1 MPGRLP
7 SGDPARVA
15 PAKTKAKARRKLRI
29 RILTVS
35 GGLSSDAH
43 PCARGVVTLCRF
55 RSSASKSKM
64 VSSVQRIVSSRPRAR
79 NIAPKNPITSI
90 MPIVHWASSIVQ
102 WTIPSAN
109 EPKPGA
115 RRLPESACNLV
126 GCCALGLTLNGD
138 NVVGSRSIDVG
149 NKGPAK
155 KPGGPT
161 VDRLSEAVR
170 FPELRIDGGD
180 PPKAKV
186 CGAMS
191 QQYGD
196 GDHGN
201 VSAPQKFV
209 QLVGCRDPNARTGPQ
224 TGVGARPRPAPSKR

>member
-1 MPGRLP
+1 LFHR
-7 SGDPARVA
+7 ATR
-15 PAKTKAKARRKLRI
+15 TKHCSEKPNHFNHAYRPLAQ
-29 RILTVS
+29 
-35 GGLSSDAH
+35 
-43 PCARGVVTLCRF
+43 F
-55 RSSASKSKM
+55 YRSLDYP
-64 VSSVQRIVSSRPRAR
+64 QR
-79 NIAPKNPITSI
+79 
-90 MPIVHWASSIVQ
+90 
-102 WTIPSAN
+102 N